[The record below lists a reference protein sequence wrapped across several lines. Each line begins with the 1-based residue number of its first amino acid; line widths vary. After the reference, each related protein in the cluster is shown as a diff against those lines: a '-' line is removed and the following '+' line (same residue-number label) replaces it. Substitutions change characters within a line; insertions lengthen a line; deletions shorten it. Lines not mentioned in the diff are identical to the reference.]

1 MSQGSENRRAFER
14 FHSEMSICWIRPVGE
29 DGDFLLAEIT
39 NISAGGLLFQLDYPM
54 DHGRELDV
62 RFELPQNDEL
72 VEAVAVVRHCK
83 QEHEQDQVY
92 FLGVQFKSVKNYSI
106 PVLMAYLEAL
116 YK

>member
-1 MSQGSENRRAFER
+1 MNDTEENRRNFER
-14 FHSEMSICWIRPVGE
+14 FHSEMSICWIRPAGG

-39 NISAGGLLFQLDYPM
+39 NISAGGMLFQLDYPM
-54 DHGRELDV
+54 ESGQDLEV

-72 VEAVAVVRHCK
+72 VEARAVVRHCK
-83 QEHEQDQVY
+83 KEENEVY
-92 FLGVQFKSVKNYSI
+92 YLGVQFTDVKNYTI

>member
-1 MSQGSENRRAFER
+1 MSQESENRRNFER
-14 FHSEMSICWIRPVGE
+14 FHSEMSICWIRPIGE
-29 DGDFLLAEIT
+29 GGDFLLAEIT

-54 DHGRELDV
+54 KAGQELEV

-72 VEAVAVVRHCK
+72 VEAVAIVRHCK
-83 QEHEQDQVY
+83 QEQDHLY